1 VSYYRPTP
9 AARLRAVLL
18 FTVCT
23 WTLVLAVL
31 FATAASAHTPEVTS
45 SCTQGLHVKLKA
57 YDRDT
62 KVTITVDGDTANA
75 LQFTF
80 TGDFEY
86 TYSLR
91 PSYLPHDY
99 LVQIDNAGTRY
110 DKGIEG
116 RQAACTEPPTTTPPT
131 TTVPSG
137 PTFPATP
144 PCPYPGKGV
153 YDYNDPNCTDVRSE
167 ILTPAVEEA
176 PVAQPTAQTP
186 AFTG

>member
-1 VSYYRPTP
+1 LLIALVIVSWLLIFTL
-9 AARLRAVLL
+9 AAV
-18 FTVCT
+18 
-23 WTLVLAVL
+23 
-31 FATAASAHTPEVTS
+31 AAAHTPEVTS
-45 SCTQGLHVKLKA
+45 SCTQGLQVRLKA

-75 LQFTF
+75 LEFTF

-91 PSYLPHDY
+91 PSYLAHDY

-110 DKGIEG
+110 DKVVEG
-116 RQAACTEPPTTTPPT
+116 RQAPCTEAPTTTTTAPPTPPT
-131 TTVPSG
+131 TTTG
-137 PTFPATP
+137 HPATP
-144 PCPYPGKGV
+144 PCPYPGKGL
-153 YDYNDPNCTDVRSE
+153 YDYNDPNCADVRSE

-176 PVAQPTAQTP
+176 PVARPTHLIP